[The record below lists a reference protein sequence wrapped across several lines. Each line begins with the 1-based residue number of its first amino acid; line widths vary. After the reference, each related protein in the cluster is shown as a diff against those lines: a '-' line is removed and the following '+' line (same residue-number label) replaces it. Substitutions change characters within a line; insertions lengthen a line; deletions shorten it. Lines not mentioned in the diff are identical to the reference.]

1 MSRKYWLIGGAFILV
16 ALIAGGAYA
25 AREPVTYARV
35 ATSYAAKQLCSCLH
49 VSGRTMDSCMAE
61 FPQEGRSQFAI
72 TSTGNTVHASV
83 MFNAIGAEAVYEE
96 SYGCRLVN

>member
-1 MSRKYWLIGGAFILV
+1 VSRKYWLIGSAVILV

-61 FPQEGRSQFAI
+61 FPQDARSQFAI
-72 TSTGNTVHASV
+72 TSTGNIVHASV
-83 MFNAIGAEAVYEE
+83 LFNAISADATYEE
-96 SYGCRLVN
+96 AYGCRLTN